1 MVLVAARVLEAEP
14 EILTTSLFSKIF
26 MFLNAMKRSDFHAK
40 VSAVS
45 LGIRII
51 HSQIWE
57 DDEFILHGKIYCV
70 CDKFWLSACLLVD
83 INDDLRDING
93 VSDDGIYFF

>member
-57 DDEFILHGKIYCV
+57 DDEFILHGKI
-70 CDKFWLSACLLVD
+70 DLLF
-83 INDDLRDING
+83 LRQILVERML
-93 VSDDGIYFF
+93 VSRHQ